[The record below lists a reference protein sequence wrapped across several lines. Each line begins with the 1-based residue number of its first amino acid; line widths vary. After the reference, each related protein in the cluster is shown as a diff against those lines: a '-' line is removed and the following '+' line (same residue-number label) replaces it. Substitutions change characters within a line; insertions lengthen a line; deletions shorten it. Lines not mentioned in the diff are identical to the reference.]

1 MTEQAFITLHSN
13 NITGNINYPNRININ
28 YDAIGPGTGRITG
41 VSITNRALPLSTTPE
56 LGSTLAK
63 ATSIRFKIDNIP
75 FILRITSRSRVLSTP
90 GSNGYDFYYYRVA
103 PVDFTITDA
112 DGYISDVQ
120 VTIAP
125 YTADI
130 LFENSEYNP
139 FIGDTQ
145 ENRQSKT
152 IYKADRGESAVIPS
166 NFQSILNGTATYADI
181 QDSNYSATGWSNAR
195 YNGTKTS
202 VANYGVAS
210 VLLGKT
216 VQGEINTT
224 GSSQN
229 NICSKSLADRVVEP
243 IFHTGTTE
251 LPQYTEISSRYKLAN
266 NITSADTEISYTY
279 NYNAT
284 SGSIEVGSIIRI
296 QNTTLAAGQNDEYM
310 RVKKIFPNSL
320 KMEVEREYV
329 GTNPASG
336 HTSNDR
342 IFVILPVNLYQF
354 DETGVNFLT
363 VANSQVW
370 VKDSQEILK
379 TDIYGVVYTS
389 SSCQV

>member
-1 MTEQAFITLHSN
+1 MTEQAFIALHSN
-13 NITGNINYPNRININ
+13 SIVGNINYPNRININ
-28 YDAIGPGTGRITG
+28 YDATGPGTGRITG

-75 FILRITSRSRVLSTP
+75 FVLNVTSRSRITSAP
-90 GSNGYDFYYYRVA
+90 GSNAYDFYYYRVT
-103 PVDFTITDA
+103 PVDFTITDG

-120 VTIAP
+120 VVIAP

-139 FIGDTQ
+139 FIGDIQ

-152 IYKADRGESAVIPS
+152 IYKADRGESAVIPT
-166 NFQSILNGTATYADI
+166 NFQSILNETATYADI
-181 QDSNYSATGWSNAR
+181 QDSNYSSTGWSNAR

-202 VANYGVAS
+202 VSNYGVAS
-210 VLLGKT
+210 VLLGRT

-229 NICSKSLADRVVEP
+229 TICSRSLADRVVEP

-251 LPQYTEISSRYKLAN
+251 LPEYREVSSRYKLAAD
-266 NITSADTEISYTY
+266 ITSATTEISYNY
-279 NYNAT
+279 GYNAT
-284 SGSIEVGSIIRI
+284 SASIEVGTIIRI
-296 QNTTLAAGQNDEYM
+296 ENTTNAAGQADEYM
-310 RVKKIFPNSL
+310 RVKKIFPNTL

-329 GTNPASG
+329 GANNASG
-336 HTSNDR
+336 HTANDR

-370 VKDSQEILK
+370 IKESQEILK

-389 SSCQV
+389 SSCSV